1 MKKSENTLLQLEAA
15 LQRILNGK
23 TKRIPEHRKL
33 SVRAVEEEAGLGNG
47 SCYYYKEF
55 KLKVQ
60 SEAAKIKAS
69 SSITPIES
77 DLEKLRFKR
86 NEEKRIK
93 IQYREQVDE
102 LKAMVA
108 KMAAEHHQ
116 LSHALRKAHLKITQ
130 LENELIEQQRKK
142 IVRIK

>member
-69 SSITPIES
+69 SSITPTES

-130 LENELIEQQRKK
+130 LENELIEQQRKQ